1 MQKVLARRDVNRATL
16 DKYVLDEVERFAI
29 LGPGRTPLHR
39 FERDYTWY
47 VRDGIHVR
55 SPVRFNG
62 VAVGEDARGRYE
74 ADWLERE
81 RKRRERRAR
90 RAGGDA
96 PRDEPNPLAEPA
108 DPAGPPGAA
117 AGLPAAPAAP
127 AEADDPPLG
136 AGAATEPRFVSEAY
150 FMDFKFEPGN
160 YYLAGRDRIEG
171 HDVLTIEYYPT
182 RLFDGE
188 RERENERGRERQRE
202 RDTPEEQAIDRKMN
216 KTALVTLW
224 VDPAEHQIVKYTFD
238 NVWLDFLPGAWLV
251 RMDGIRASMTM
262 GQPFAGVW
270 LPRAIDI
277 QAGVSLASGSFE
289 VAYTRAFSQYRL
301 AEVTTR
307 VGPPKV
313 SRRPGAAAPASA
325 PARLSGASLAAPV
338 GPEPAGRGRG
348 PFVRNE
354 EPLLEDD
361 GRRAQETIGEI
372 RVHGNVVLTDAEV
385 IALAGV
391 AAGQSFPANG
401 VAAVTERLEESDRF
415 DSIDVRKR
423 YRSLTETADGA
434 LGLVVHE
441 KPGVRSSAP
450 SGAAEP
456 ARSAGR
462 LRSRLM
468 FLPIVSFAD
477 GYGFTYGGRVSTLDL
492 LGLDE
497 RLSVPLTW
505 GGTRRAAFELE
516 RLFDRGPL
524 TRVESSVAIWNRGN
538 PRFDIREQRV
548 EVKGRA
554 ERVLGDIFRAGVEA
568 SRSRIDFGDLRDRLW
583 TLGTTAAVDTRL
595 DPAYPANAVF
605 LHASWTGLHFDR
617 IPGRVNRV
625 AGDVR
630 GYLRAIGQVVVAGRA
645 QYAGAD
651 AALPPYERLLLGGSS
666 SLRGFSAGSFD
677 GDRMLTAAAEV
688 RVPVTSVLNGIKLGL
703 TGFVDAGTVWNAGDR
718 REDAVWRQGV
728 GAGLFLIASVVR
740 INLDVARGLDGGRTR
755 VHLSSGFTF

>member
-1 MQKVLARRDVNRATL
+1 
-16 DKYVLDEVERFAI
+16 
-29 LGPGRTPLHR
+29 
-39 FERDYTWY
+39 
-47 VRDGIHVR
+47 
-55 SPVRFNG
+55 
-62 VAVGEDARGRYE
+62 
-74 ADWLERE
+74 
-81 RKRRERRAR
+81 
-90 RAGGDA
+90 
-96 PRDEPNPLAEPA
+96 
-108 DPAGPPGAA
+108 
-117 AGLPAAPAAP
+117 
-127 AEADDPPLG
+127 
-136 AGAATEPRFVSEAY
+136 
-150 FMDFKFEPGN
+150 
-160 YYLAGRDRIEG
+160 
-171 HDVLTIEYYPT
+171 
-182 RLFDGE
+182 
-188 RERENERGRERQRE
+188 
-202 RDTPEEQAIDRKMN
+202 
-216 KTALVTLW
+216 
-224 VDPAEHQIVKYTFD
+224 
-238 NVWLDFLPGAWLV
+238 
-251 RMDGIRASMTM
+251 
-262 GQPFAGVW
+262 
-270 LPRAIDI
+270 
-277 QAGVSLASGSFE
+277 
-289 VAYTRAFSQYRL
+289 
-301 AEVTTR
+301 
-307 VGPPKV
+307 
-313 SRRPGAAAPASA
+313 
-325 PARLSGASLAAPV
+325 
-338 GPEPAGRGRG
+338 
-348 PFVRNE
+348 
-354 EPLLEDD
+354 
-361 GRRAQETIGEI
+361 
-372 RVHGNVVLTDAEV
+372 
-385 IALAGV
+385 
-391 AAGQSFPANG
+391 
-401 VAAVTERLEESDRF
+401 
-415 DSIDVRKR
+415 
-423 YRSLTETADGA
+423 
-434 LGLVVHE
+434 
-441 KPGVRSSAP
+441 
-450 SGAAEP
+450 
-456 ARSAGR
+456 
-462 LRSRLM
+462 M